1 MNLPQITLLWFIFA
15 LIALSRLIGIA
26 GATYGYHV
34 GEKCAGPAKLVVH
47 HSPNVVLYVDCVVE
61 FRLEVIF
68 MAPGIAISR
77 GKFATIIW
85 IYAIATPEP
94 TIYELVFV
102 QDGLKIFPDVFN
114 HASVSP
120 PVLFVARLP
129 YG

>member
-1 MNLPQITLLWFIFA
+1 MFQQNLK
-15 LIALSRLIGIA
+15 ALSGIVIACLGRLIGIA

-34 GEKCAGPAKLVVH
+34 GEKCPGPAKPVVQH
-47 HSPNVVLYVDCVVE
+47 GPDVVLYVDYVVE

-68 MAPGIAISR
+68 MTPGIAISTGR
-77 GKFATIIW
+77 LTAVIW

-120 PVLFVARLP
+120 RYYLLP
-129 YG
+129 DFLMAE